1 MTPMQ
6 IGELAAIGTA
16 LLWTLSALAWTSAG
30 KTIGAISV
38 SFIRLVITC
47 AFLMVYGQ
55 LGRGL
60 AFPTDADA
68 HTWMTLGISGLLGLF
83 LADICLFKALL
94 LIGPRLSLLVQSLSP
109 PIATLASWMLYSE
122 KLAPRQWLAMV
133 VTLAGVVWVVLERPE
148 SDAEVHRHRHLW
160 WGVLLASLAAVG
172 QALGFVL
179 SRRGIGD
186 YDAGA
191 ATFVRVLAAMAGYL
205 VLLTLLRRWPSIM
218 AATRHHKAMFI
229 MTLGALVGPFL
240 GVVLSMVA
248 VRYCH
253 AGVVT
258 TIIGTMPILIL
269 PFAILLYGEK
279 VSLRAAGGAVVSVVG
294 VALLVL

>member
-1 MTPMQ
+1 MTGVQ
-6 IGELAAIGTA
+6 LGELAAIGTA

-30 KTIGAISV
+30 KHIGAIAV

-47 AFLMVYGQ
+47 AFLMAYGQ
-55 LGRGL
+55 LVRGL
-60 AFPTDADA
+60 ALPSDASA
-68 HTWMTLGISGLLGLF
+68 YIWITLGISGFLGLF

-94 LIGPRLSLLVQSLSP
+94 LIGPRLSLLMQSLSP
-109 PIATLASWMLYSE
+109 PIATLASWFFYSE
-122 KLAPRQWLAMV
+122 KLSGRHWLAMV

-148 SDAEVHRHRHLW
+148 TAAEHHRHRHLW
-160 WGVLLASLAAVG
+160 WGVLLAGLAAVG
-172 QALGFVL
+172 QAFGFVL
-179 SRRGIGD
+179 SRQGIGE
-186 YDAGA
+186 YDAVA
-191 ATFVRVLAAMAGYL
+191 ATFVRVIGAMAGYL

-218 AATRHHKAMFI
+218 AATRHGKAMVI
-229 MTLGALVGPFL
+229 MTLGAFVGPFV

-279 VSLRAAGGAVVSVVG
+279 VSLRAAGGALVSVAG

>member
-1 MTPMQ
+1 MTPVQ

-30 KTIGAISV
+30 KYIGAISV
-38 SFIRLVITC
+38 CFIRLVITC
-47 AFLMVYGQ
+47 LFLMVYGQ

-60 AFPTDADA
+60 ALPTDADA
-68 HTWMTLGISGLLGLF
+68 QTWVTLGISGLLGLF

-94 LIGPRLSLLVQSLSP
+94 LIGPRLSLLLQSLSP
-109 PIATLASWMLYSE
+109 PIATLASWLFYSE
-122 KLAPRQWLAMV
+122 KLATRHWLAMV

-148 SDAEVHRHRHLW
+148 SDQEAHRHRHLCV
-160 WGVLLASLAAVG
+160 GVLLASLAAVG
-172 QALGFVL
+172 QAIGFVL

-191 ATFVRVLAAMAGYL
+191 ATFVRVLGAMAGYL
-205 VLLTLLRRWPSIM
+205 VLITLLRRWPSIM
-218 AATRHHKAMFI
+218 TATRHHKAMFI
-229 MTLGALVGPFL
+229 MTLGALVGPFV
-240 GVVLSMVA
+240 GVVLSMIA
-248 VRYCH
+248 VRHCH

-279 VSLRAAGGAVVSVVG
+279 VSLRAAGGAVVSVAG